1 MRRSIVFA
9 YGEVMTTVTVSP
21 KFQVVLPKQVRDDLR
36 LTPGQ
41 KLQVYVV
48 DGEIRLQRPRSIK
61 ELRGLVSGLVWTE
74 DDRDRSDRF

>member
-1 MRRSIVFA
+1 
-9 YGEVMTTVTVSP
+9 MTTVTVSP

>member
-1 MRRSIVFA
+1 
-9 YGEVMTTVTVSP
+9 MTTVTVSP

-74 DDRDRSDRF
+74 DDRDRGDRF